1 MLLVGFFP
9 FMTVFAQS
17 NIHRC
22 PRTFEMPEDK
32 MFALWVLLQKG
43 WIFPR
48 SWVSLPASCGYSR
61 YAGVP
66 HILQVTHFWAVE
78 SESRSF
84 LPIMAALIA
93 RGKQSQSNLE
103 SWQLCSVSICYK
115 SSIFHLIWAQR
126 SAEATSPGSQSQT
139 GSALQKNLSK
149 YELDGLKL
157 GVTTL

>member
-66 HILQVTHFWAVE
+66 QILQVTHFWAVE

-84 LPIMAALIA
+84 LPIIAVLIA
-93 RGKQSQSNLE
+93 HGKQRVRAILRAGSSAAFQS
-103 SWQLCSVSICYK
+103 V
-115 SSIFHLIWAQR
+115 
-126 SAEATSPGSQSQT
+126 TSPRFFTWFGPK
-139 GSALQKNLSK
+139 GVQKPRVQGPKARLMVLCKKTWANRSWM
-149 YELDGLKL
+149 
-157 GVTTL
+157 V